1 MTDNAPA
8 TTVTPPPQ
16 GWFADAPKPAA
27 APASP
32 FWKDG
37 PKPAAAPQS
46 GEFWKSSPAI
56 GQGGTPEQARAMAD
70 EMVRTGAMTK
80 DAADAALRAGGNEPA
95 PADTRTDAQK
105 DFDAT
110 FAPPPAPEGYKLDY
124 MNRLPPNTDTNTV
137 ALFNGAATSWL
148 HEIQMPAGI
157 GTAFV
162 ERAMEVGQQAERMSV
177 PELELWKRE
186 QAVAFDRVAKTP
198 ERAAQLRAYA
208 AEVLASPTKSPEFS
222 NGLLNSGARFDATT
236 LMLLALH
243 GERLAARRAMT

>member
-1 MTDNAPA
+1 MTDTPDN
-8 TTVTPPPQ
+8 TVTPPPR
-16 GWFADAPKPAA
+16 GWWADAPKPAA

-37 PKPAAAPQS
+37 PKPSAAAQPS
-46 GEFWKSSPAI
+46 EFWKPAAAI

-80 DAADAALRAGGNEPA
+80 EAADAALRAGGNEPA
-95 PADTRTDAQK
+95 AADTRTDAQK

-110 FAPPPAPEGYKLDY
+110 FAPPPAPEGYKLDF
-124 MNRLPPNTDTNTV
+124 MNRLPPGTPVTTV
-137 ALFNGAATSWL
+137 SLFNTAATSWL
-148 HEIQMPAGI
+148 HEIQMPAGV
-157 GTAFV
+157 GSSLV
-162 ERAMEVGQQAERMSV
+162 ERAMEVGQRAQKMS
-177 PELELWKRE
+177 PPQLELWKRE

-208 AEVLASPTKSPEFS
+208 AEVLAMQTKSPEFS
-222 NGLLNSGARFDATT
+222 AGLLKSGARFDATT

-243 GERLAARRAMT
+243 GERLAARRAMK